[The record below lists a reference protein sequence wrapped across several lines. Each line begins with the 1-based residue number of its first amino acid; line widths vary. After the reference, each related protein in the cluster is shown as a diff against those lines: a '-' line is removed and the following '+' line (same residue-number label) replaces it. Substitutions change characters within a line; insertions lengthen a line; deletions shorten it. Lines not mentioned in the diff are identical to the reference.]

1 MPSSSG
7 RATSS
12 FVVSLGSPSQAE
24 RVRSLRPWFLVAAMI
39 LTWLMGV
46 RGVTTGC
53 ESALFLRAGAMPDEV
68 TALDAARSAPDD
80 RARSEYLAV
89 LRTRAIAEHRE
100 RTLPFAVGRTLLS
113 FLLVVASA
121 MVLSGRTGAKPFAL
135 QIFGANAAFCAAE
148 FFATKPVRDQW
159 IGAWARSGITI
170 EDPYLAMFVTPS
182 ALEWWIRVGSALE
195 TGLPCLALAAV
206 LTRRSQTFLEAA
218 ALAEQRRERED
229 EP

>member
-1 MPSSSG
+1 
-7 RATSS
+7 
-12 FVVSLGSPSQAE
+12 VSLGSPSQAE

-53 ESALFLRAGAMPDEV
+53 ETALFLRNGAMPDDV
-68 TALDAARSAPDD
+68 AALDAARSGPDD
-80 RARSEYLAV
+80 RARLEYLAV
-89 LRTRAIAEHRE
+89 LQSRAVAEHRQ
-100 RTLPFAVGRTLLS
+100 RTLPLAVGRTLLS

-121 MVLSGRTGAKPFAL
+121 MVLSGRTGARSFAV
-135 QIFGANAAFCAAE
+135 QILGANTALYAVE
-148 FFATKPVRDQW
+148 FFTTRPVRDQW
-159 IGAWARSGITI
+159 IGSWARSGVVM
-170 EDPYLAMFVTPS
+170 EDPYLAMFVSPA
-182 ALEWWIRVGSALE
+182 ALDWWTRIGVAVE
-195 TGLPCLALAAV
+195 AGLPCLALAAV